1 MVNAVFEHLDNK
13 AFHSFTVGIY
23 DDVTHRSIPIPEFI
37 DSEASDVKRC
47 IFWGLGSDG
56 TVGANKNSI
65 KIIGDQTDM
74 NAQGYFYYDS
84 KKAGGLTVSHLRF
97 GDSKIQSSYLITNA
111 DFVAVHNPNYLKHY
125 DVLEIIKE
133 NGVFLLNSQ
142 WSNEE
147 VFNRLPRKLQETL
160 IEKKIDFYNINAL
173 KISKSVGLGNR
184 ISTVMQA
191 AFFIISGI
199 LDEEHALLWIKNS
212 IKETFGKKGDHVVHM
227 NLEAVDL
234 AREALC
240 KIEYPTNV
248 DDIEFSARMVSHIP
262 EDADRFT
269 RNVIGRI
276 MNFKGNDIPVS
287 DVPHDGTMPTQTSR
301 LEKRA
306 IASQVPHWLPENCI
320 QCNLCSIVCPH
331 AAIRA
336 KQISPD
342 ELEYA
347 PASFTTLKSKCKN
360 DRNLEYKIQI
370 YTEDCTGCGV
380 CLDVCPINQNKTD
393 NLSLEWRRV
402 EEEWQAGEIENAEFF
417 DRLPDNIMD
426 GAKIESIK
434 GSQFKQPLFEF
445 SAACAG
451 CGETPYIKLLTQF
464 FGERM
469 IIANATGCSSIYGGT
484 FPITPFTKS
493 KKGRGPAWA
502 NSLFEDNAEYGL
514 GMRLAVDANRKQLKW
529 NIEQLLQNGTSD
541 ALAEALNFSLSN
553 WNNTDDEVEKAAD
566 RVRGLLHEALETTDA
581 KTAPLIAKI
590 IELENYLVDKS
601 IWCIGGDGWAY
612 DIGYGGLDHV
622 LASNR
627 NMNVLVLDTEV
638 YSNTGGQASKA
649 TPFGSLAKF
658 ASTGKRTGKKDLG
671 LISMSYGHIYVASVC
686 LGANMGQTIKAMQE
700 AERFNGPSVIIAYS
714 PCIAHGID
722 MSKMIEH
729 EKKAVETGYWNLYR
743 FNPDLKKEGKNPFI
757 YETKDPKSDMME
769 FLMSEG
775 RYSRLKRQLPQEAQ
789 KLLEQA
795 MHITEE
801 RHHHYKEL
809 RDVEGSMI

>member
-1 MVNAVFEHLDNK
+1 MK
-13 AFHSFTVGIY
+13 
-23 DDVTHRSIPIPEFI
+23 
-37 DSEASDVKRC
+37 
-47 IFWGLGSDG
+47 
-56 TVGANKNSI
+56 
-65 KIIGDQTDM
+65 
-74 NAQGYFYYDS
+74 
-84 KKAGGLTVSHLRF
+84 
-97 GDSKIQSSYLITNA
+97 
-111 DFVAVHNPNYLKHY
+111 
-125 DVLEIIKE
+125 
-133 NGVFLLNSQ
+133 
-142 WSNEE
+142 
-147 VFNRLPRKLQETL
+147 
-160 IEKKIDFYNINAL
+160 
-173 KISKSVGLGNR
+173 
-184 ISTVMQA
+184 
-191 AFFIISGI
+191 
-199 LDEEHALLWIKNS
+199 
-212 IKETFGKKGDHVVHM
+212 M
-227 NLEAVDL
+227 NLDAVDM
-234 AREALC
+234 AKEALC
-240 KIEYPTNV
+240 QIKYPENTQYIERSIEKIT
-248 DDIEFSARMVSHIP
+248 HIP

-287 DVPHDGTMPTQTSR
+287 QLPYDGVMPTETSK

-306 IASQVPHWLPENCI
+306 IASQVPRWLPENCI

-336 KQISPD
+336 KQIEPV
-342 ELEYA
+342 ELEHA
-347 PASFTTLKSKCKN
+347 PASFSTLKSKCKN
-360 DRNLEYKIQI
+360 ERDLKYKIQV

-393 NLSLEWRRV
+393 KLSLEWSKV
-402 EEEWQAGEIENAEFF
+402 EEEWHAGEIENAEFF

-426 GAKIESIK
+426 GAKITTTK

-469 IIANATGCSSIYGGT
+469 IVANATGCSSIYGGT
-484 FPITPFTKS
+484 FPTTPFAKS
-493 KKGRGPAWA
+493 KNGRGPAWA

-514 GMRLAVDANRKQLKW
+514 GMRLAVDSNRNQLKW
-529 NIEQLLQNGTSD
+529 NIEQLLQKGTSRQ
-541 ALAEALNFSLSN
+541 LTEALKLSLEL
-553 WNNTDDEVEKAAD
+553 WDKTDDEAEKAAD
-566 RVRGLLHEALETTDA
+566 RVRELLTETLETAATD
-581 KTAPLIAKI
+581 TLPIIAKI
-590 IELENYLVDKS
+590 IELKNYLVDKS
-601 IWCIGGDGWAY
+601 VWCIGGDGWAY

-627 NMNVLVLDTEV
+627 NINVLILDTEV

-671 LISMSYGHIYVASVC
+671 LISMSYGHIYVASISM
-686 LGANMGQTIKAMQE
+686 GANMGQTIKAMQE

-722 MSKMIEH
+722 MSKMMEH

-775 RYSRLKRQLPQEAQ
+775 RYSRLKRQLPEEAQ
-789 KLLEQA
+789 NLLEQA
-795 MHITEE
+795 MHFTED
-801 RHHHYKEL
+801 RHLHYKEL
-809 RDVEGSMI
+809 RDVEGKVL